1 MCGKTALLLKGTH
14 TEFLYKRISCCSNE
28 YSVFLSTDDRRG
40 KFYWKTTVPFARP
53 LKRLVAQRTTRLTT
67 NQEIEG
73 SNPVR
78 LGDRLFT
85 HMFLVKQ
92 NQTTL
97 LTDTKKTPQ
106 LNSIN
111 CFIIKDVHVV
121 SEMITD

>member
-67 NQEIEG
+67 NQIAG
-73 SNPVR
+73 SNNDW
-78 LGDRLFT
+78 LGNRLFT
-85 HMFLVKQ
+85 LSSLLKQ
-92 NQTTL
+92 NKITLSTDTRSTL
-97 LTDTKKTPQ
+97 LQSGEEIFNQRGHSLYFGDE
-106 LNSIN
+106 S
-111 CFIIKDVHVV
+111 
-121 SEMITD
+121 